1 MYPYNHKMG
10 QKIQSNAE
18 GVDMDRGFITHFQ
31 VPATEALA
39 LDADGLIAAQA
50 LGAEALE
57 ITEFENAMPCARNV
71 TIAASAVQTGD
82 AVITGTNMAGD
93 VITETI
99 TFDGT
104 NTVEG
109 NKAFKTVTKVDLPV
123 AAGTET
129 VNVGW
134 GNKLGLP
141 YKLDHNTVLYAFL
154 DNTLEGTAPTV
165 AVDAANLEGN
175 TIKLNSALAGA
186 VVDAY
191 FIV

>member
-18 GVDMDRGFITHFQ
+18 GVDMDRGFISHYQ
-31 VPATEALA
+31 VLAAAAVA
-39 LDADGLIAAQA
+39 LDADGLIAAEA
-50 LGAEALE
+50 LGEEALE
-57 ITEFENAMPCARNV
+57 ITEFENEMPCARNV
-71 TIAASAVQTGD
+71 TIAASAAQSGD

-93 VITETI
+93 AITETI

-109 NKAFKTVTKVDLPV
+109 DKAFATVTKVDLPV
-123 AAGTET
+123 AAGSET

-141 YKLDHNTVLYAFL
+141 YLLTHNTVLAAFL
-154 DNTLEGTAPTV
+154 DNALEATAPTV
-165 AVDAANLEGN
+165 AVDSANLEAN
-175 TIKLNSALAGA
+175 TIKLNSALAGK

-191 FIV
+191 LIV

>member
-10 QKIQSNAE
+10 QKIQSDVE

-31 VPATEALA
+31 VPATAALA

-71 TIAASAVQTGD
+71 TIAASAAQTGD

-134 GNKLGLP
+134 GNKLGIP
-141 YKLDHNTVLYAFL
+141 YKLDHNTLLSAFL
-154 DNTLEGTAPTV
+154 DNTLEETAPTV
-165 AVDAANLEGN
+165 VVDAANLEGN
-175 TIKLNSALAGA
+175 TIKLNSVLAGA